1 MATKEQIKRI
11 YGLGAGLG
19 IVGKDKDDMLHE
31 LIFSITGKDSV
42 KQLDDSEFKVVQ
54 AELINR
60 MKLADPNHLLH
71 NTKSRNKKK
80 EAEEIGC
87 NGMATP
93 EQQRLCWR
101 YCYRLKELDTNPESA
116 DVGDR
121 LIGGINKVIST
132 PLDFLNGIL
141 NDIRDIEIAGFTPF
155 DEFWDY
161 DPIPVPQIPMLAT
174 GAVIPPNSEFLAV
187 LGDQKRGTNIEAP
200 LDTIK
205 QALFEALAVYGGAV
219 GNQKISVTIPIEVKG
234 RVLSQIVI
242 DDINDFIKRNGKSPI
257 KV

>member
-42 KQLDDSEFKVVQ
+42 KQLDDSEFKAVQ

-121 LIGGINKVIST
+121 LIGVIGKVLGVTASKKQPFRWIDQEQCSKLIEQLKRYAADRALRQIIFIDKKLEVISVK
-132 PLDFLNGIL
+132 
-141 NDIRDIEIAGFTPF
+141 
-155 DEFWDY
+155 
-161 DPIPVPQIPMLAT
+161 IPAY
-174 GAVIPPNSEFLAV
+174 
-187 LGDQKRGTNIEAP
+187 
-200 LDTIK
+200 
-205 QALFEALAVYGGAV
+205 LFVTCRSD
-219 GNQKISVTIPIEVKG
+219 NRISFCNV
-234 RVLSQIVI
+234 
-242 DDINDFIKRNGKSPI
+242 N
-257 KV
+257 

>member
-42 KQLDDSEFKVVQ
+42 KQLDDSEFKAVQ

-93 EQQRLCWR
+93 
-101 YCYRLKELDTNPESA
+101 
-116 DVGDR
+116 
-121 LIGGINKVIST
+121 
-132 PLDFLNGIL
+132 
-141 NDIRDIEIAGFTPF
+141 
-155 DEFWDY
+155 
-161 DPIPVPQIPMLAT
+161 
-174 GAVIPPNSEFLAV
+174 
-187 LGDQKRGTNIEAP
+187 
-200 LDTIK
+200 
-205 QALFEALAVYGGAV
+205 
-219 GNQKISVTIPIEVKG
+219 
-234 RVLSQIVI
+234 
-242 DDINDFIKRNGKSPI
+242 
-257 KV
+257 